1 MRRSPIATI
10 TRLEI
15 IRVPVNH
22 RGDWRLLRLH
32 TDEGISGLGDGSHGH
47 DDAWIERAWQE
58 ELRPRLVGQD
68 ATELEARLAELGEWA
83 GGDGNSRRAVT
94 AIAAVEH
101 ALWDLRGQMAGRPIH
116 ALLAEAAGY
125 PQEHLTRSA
134 IALYANINRGTVDR
148 TPEGFAARAREA
160 VGAGFDALKCAPFD
174 EVTRG
179 LTTPERI
186 AAARTGVERVRA
198 IRTAVGD
205 EIEILVDC
213 HGRFDVP
220 SAVAVAG
227 ELAAP
232 RVGWFEAPTAGL
244 RPEDLA
250 AVRARIPM
258 PLATGETLYG
268 LEAFA
273 EVLDAGGTDVLMP
286 DVKQSGGLRACL
298 AVAELCAARGV
309 AFSPHN
315 PAGPVATALSLHLCA
330 VAPAFTHLEYQF
342 RELAGSGDL
351 ITPPERVAA
360 GALPVPRAPGL
371 GVRWRDG

>member
-1 MRRSPIATI
+1 VSTI
-10 TRLEI
+10 TRLEALRI
-15 IRVPVNH
+15 PVNF
-22 RGDWRLLRLH
+22 RGDWLLLRIH
-32 TDEGISGLGDGSHGH
+32 TDAAIVGLGDGSHGH
-47 DDAWIERAWQE
+47 DDEWIWRAWQE
-58 ELRPRLVGQD
+58 ELAPRLIGKD
-68 ATELEARLAELGEWA
+68 AAEMEARLAELREWA
-83 GGDGNSRRAVT
+83 SGDSNSRRAVT
-94 AIAAVEH
+94 AISAVEH
-101 ALWDLRGQMAGRPIH
+101 ALWDIQGQRTGRPIH

-125 PQEHLTRSA
+125 PPAHPTRTE

-148 TPEGFAARAREA
+148 SPQGFAARAQEA
-160 VGAGFDALKCAPFD
+160 VEAGFDALKCAPFD

-179 LTTPERI
+179 LSTRERI
-186 AAARTGVERVRA
+186 EAAQTGGERVRA
-198 IRTAVGD
+198 MRAAVGD
-205 EIEILVDC
+205 GVVILVDC
-213 HGRFDVP
+213 HGRFDVE

-227 ELAAP
+227 LLEAP
-232 RVGWFEAPTAGL
+232 RAGWFEAPTAGL

-273 EVLDAGGTDVLMP
+273 EVLDAGGADVLMP

-330 VAPAFTHLEYQF
+330 VAPAFTRLEYQF
-342 RELAGSGDL
+342 HELAGSGDL
-351 ITPPERVAA
+351 ITPPERVEA
-360 GALPVPRAPGL
+360 GDLSVPPAPGL
-371 GVRWRDG
+371 GVRWRGD